1 MHVRL
6 TSIRYETRGRGTSHP
21 FDEHERLSASQSPWG
36 AALRAL
42 AHDRSAVVGAV
53 VLVLL
58 ALLAATAQFVAPYDC
73 LASQGIIDAQN
84 LPPSLDY
91 PFGTDQF
98 SRDVLSRVICGSR
111 VSLSIAF
118 LSVLLAVTVGTAYG
132 AVAGYVGGWIDSSMM
147 RTVDALLAIP
157 RVLLLVAVAT
167 LWNGLELTGIVLL
180 LGLTGWFGVSR
191 LVRTLVLSAREDE
204 FVTAARALGASHSRI
219 LIQHILP
226 LVMSPVLVAAT
237 LAIGNVI
244 VMEAGLAYLGL
255 GGKTGDASWGN
266 MLHEGM
272 QFFAEAWWVWL
283 FAGVALVVTVLAVNL
298 VADGLRRA
306 LSTRQLP
313 AR

>member
-1 MHVRL
+1 MATTPWR
-6 TSIRYETRGRGTSHP
+6 
-21 FDEHERLSASQSPWG
+21 SAV
-36 AALRAL
+36 RAL
-42 AHDRSAVVGAV
+42 ARDRAAMIGAAVL
-53 VLVLL
+53 LVLAVL
-58 ALLAATAQFVAPYDC
+58 AVSASGITPYECNAQPDIVGLKNVAPS
-73 LASQGIIDAQN
+73 LAH
-84 LPPSLDY
+84 
-91 PFGTDQF
+91 PFGTDSY

-191 LVRTLVLSAREDE
+191 LVRTLVLGAREDE

>member
-1 MHVRL
+1 MIGAAVL
-6 TSIRYETRGRGTSHP
+6 
-21 FDEHERLSASQSPWG
+21 LVLAVLAVSASAITPYECNAQPDIVGLKNVAPS
-36 AALRAL
+36 L
-42 AHDRSAVVGAV
+42 AH
-53 VLVLL
+53 
-58 ALLAATAQFVAPYDC
+58 
-73 LASQGIIDAQN
+73 
-84 LPPSLDY
+84 
-91 PFGTDQF
+91 PFGTDSY

-132 AVAGYVGGWIDSSMM
+132 AVAGYAGGWIDSSMM

-219 LIQHILP
+219 LVQHILP
-226 LVMSPVLVAAT
+226 LVISPVLVAAT

-266 MLHEGM
+266 MLDEGM